1 MQFKKTAILAI
12 AALTA
17 ACSAPMSQSA
27 NPATLQSAA
36 VSNGRVSPDG
46 PCNYVKMEPAMRTI
60 SVHQQLGI
68 TPILRYRSAGKC
80 ESFWEAASW
89 SVTGVGKL
97 LVRKQGKFAIFS
109 STTPG
114 TYYVMAQVYY
124 GSPQYTG
131 QATIT
136 VTP

>member
-1 MQFKKTAILAI
+1 MSFRKFAILAI
-12 AALTA
+12 AGLTA
-17 ACSAPMSQSA
+17 ACGAPPSQSV
-27 NPATLQSAA
+27 NPSTLQPAT

-60 SVHQQLGI
+60 RVHQQLGI

-80 ESFWEAASW
+80 ESFWEAATWDS
-89 SVTGVGKL
+89 SGGKL
-97 LVRKQGKFAIFS
+97 LIRKQGKFAIFS

-114 TYYVMAQVYY
+114 TYYVTAQVYY

-131 QATIT
+131 QTTIT
-136 VTP
+136 VNP